1 MNEGTVVLTGHKKAK
16 AKSEWLQRL
25 QAEIDALQEKI
36 TLLEAFLHSPAY
48 QTLDLVQQTLLDTQ
62 LNIMDSY
69 ANILAAR
76 IRAAGGL

>member
-1 MNEGTVVLTGHKKAK
+1 MNDGKVILVKKEATT
-16 AKSEWLQRL
+16 SEFVQSI

-36 TLLEAFLHSPAY
+36 TLMEAFLHCPDY

-69 ANILAAR
+69 VNILAAR
-76 IRAAGGL
+76 IRANGGL